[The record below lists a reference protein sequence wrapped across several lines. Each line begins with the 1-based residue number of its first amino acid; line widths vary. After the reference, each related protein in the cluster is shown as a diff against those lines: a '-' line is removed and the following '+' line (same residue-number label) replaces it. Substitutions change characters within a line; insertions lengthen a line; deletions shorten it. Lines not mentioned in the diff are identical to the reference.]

1 MWKLDDCFTPLRRQL
16 SGVGD
21 EDVAG
26 LLGLTDVG
34 LEGDEQVE
42 SWTMKTT
49 MKATWKGIIVATRK
63 VTNKMDAIHL
73 FEVVRS
79 SLRAVRFLPMEEIL
93 DALVTFHP
101 QQL

>member
-1 MWKLDDCFTPLRRQL
+1 MWELDACFTPLRRQL

-34 LEGDEQVE
+34 LDGEEHAE

-49 MKATWKGIIVATRK
+49 MKAT
-63 VTNKMDAIHL
+63 
-73 FEVVRS
+73 
-79 SLRAVRFLPMEEIL
+79 
-93 DALVTFHP
+93 
-101 QQL
+101 